1 LESKDEMFEH
11 FQNLSLRLNN
21 EHLNWLKAI
30 RSDNRTEFRNV
41 SFNQFYFEHDVDQQ
55 FSALRVPQ

>member
-30 RSDNRTEFRNV
+30 RSDNRTEFSNV